1 NGFKFTNK
9 GLALQAKA
17 QAGTELQFTRVG
29 IGDGSLGA
37 QQVVNLN
44 TLVSQ
49 KMSLPI
55 TKLKPQTGGKAV
67 VGFSFTNQSVSAGF
81 YFREIGLFA
90 QDPQDGEILYCYANA
105 GSGAEFIAAGGGAEV
120 IEKAIDII
128 AIVGSASSVT
138 ATINS
143 SLVYASQ
150 QDLTDHKTAATLDH
164 PDGSVTTA
172 KLAAKAVTSAKL
184 ADGAA
189 TDTVIGNRT
198 ADQTQVPSSNVG
210 LVTQFISWFTN
221 RLKAIMGTTNWYD
234 TPPTTLT
241 AANTHMSA
249 TIGIHGATSTATVN
263 AIAQRDGAGR
273 MKVAAPAA
281 SDDAATKGYADGLM
295 TTHTSAIDP
304 HPQYWSTSEIRINN
318 GVPEF
323 LIDGVWKPVGMGVYA
338 ISDTVQEQSATE
350 WTISQTA
357 SSRLVYIF
365 HPKTTGEILI
375 EYDIRGDNNG
385 SGSVTY
391 FTALT
396 PGFNAAS
403 SGANASVN
411 YPYIDGI
418 NFSPMDSRT
427 VLGTAL
433 AIPGGFIGITLGNRG
448 TSQAYLTQTCRLKI
462 NSVTPI
468 YFVVTNEAAAAAG
481 VYNVAGVKNFKIK
494 YDIK

>member
-55 TKLKPQTGGKAV
+55 TKLKPQTGGKAA
-67 VGFSFTNQSVSAGF
+67 VGFSFTNQSVSTGF

-120 IEKAIDII
+120 VEKAIDII
-128 AIVGSASSVT
+128 AVVGSATSVT

-150 QDLTDHKTAATLDH
+150 QDLTDHKTVATLDH

-210 LVTQFISWFTN
+210 LVTQFISWLTN

-234 TPPTTLT
+234 VPPTTLT
-241 AANTHMSA
+241 AANTHMNA
-249 TIGIHGATSTATVN
+249 TTGIHGATSTATVN

-281 SDDAATKGYADGLM
+281 SDDVARKDTVDGAMTAHTGAT
-295 TTHTSAIDP
+295 DP
-304 HPQYWSTSEIRINN
+304 HPQYWSTSEIRISN

-323 LIDGVWKPVGMGVYA
+323 LIDGVWKPVGMGVLA
-338 ISDTVQEQSATE
+338 ISDTVKEQDATE
-350 WTISQTA
+350 YLISQTSNA
-357 SSRLVYIF
+357 KLAYIF
-365 HPKTTGEILI
+365 YPKATGEVLVEFELRSDMTTLGTTTTLYAVCYGI
-375 EYDIRGDNNG
+375 YGAQ
-385 SGSVTY
+385 S
-391 FTALT
+391 
-396 PGFNAAS
+396 AS
-403 SGANASVN
+403 SGTFN
-411 YPYIDGI
+411 YPTIDLI
-418 NFSPMDSRT
+418 ASSIDSRT
-427 VLGTAL
+427 ALGTAFNL
-433 AIPGGFIGITLGNRG
+433 DSN
-448 TSQAYLTQTCRLKI
+448 QQTINVATRASNAGYVVQSAKLKI
-462 NSVTPI
+462 NTIAPV
-468 YFVVTNEAAAAAG
+468 YFIVHNPSYNSYG
-481 VYNVAGVKNFKIK
+481 VYNVAGVKNIKIK
-494 YDIK
+494 YDLK